1 MNEMKNY
8 DRWSKDFK
16 VICVQKYVCV
26 FFYWK
31 QENTEFGNKNK
42 EWALLINLFFFNLLI
57 LIIY

>member
-42 EWALLINLFFFNLLI
+42 EW
-57 LIIY
+57 